1 MWELDHKDG
10 RALDNWCFQTMVLE
24 KTLESLLDSKEI
36 KSVNI
41 KGNQPWI
48 LNGRTDA
55 EAEVPIFWPSDTNS
69 WLLGKDP
76 DNRKE
81 WRQKEKWWQRMR
93 WLNSITYSMN
103 MNLGKLQEMVR
114 NREACRTTVHGVAKS
129 QTRLGN
135 WTATTNAR
143 EYYLAI
149 KNNEIQIHDIVW
161 MNHKNSVLSER
172 SGYKETNILLV
183 WST

>member
-1 MWELDHKDG
+1 MWTLDNKEG
-10 RALDNWCFQTMVLE
+10 RAPKNWCFQTVVLE
-24 KTLESLLDSKEI
+24 KILESPLEGKEI
-36 KSVNI
+36 KSVNL
-41 KGNQPWI
+41 KRNLPWI
-48 LNGRTDA
+48 LFGRTCA
-55 EAEVPIFWPSDTNS
+55 EAEAPIFWPSDANS

-114 NREACRTTVHGVAKS
+114 NREAWCAAVHGVTKS

-135 WTATTNAR
+135 WTTTTWEND
-143 EYYLAI
+143 YGYI
-149 KNNEIQIHDIVW
+149 EI
-161 MNHKNSVLSER
+161 
-172 SGYKETNILLV
+172 
-183 WST
+183 

>member
-1 MWELDHKDG
+1 MLSNCSAGEDSWESLRQQGDQTSPSWNQSWILIG
-10 RALDNWCFQTMVLE
+10 RLMLKLQYFGHLMQIDNSLE
-24 KTLESLLDSKEI
+24 KTLMLGQIE
-36 KSVNI
+36 
-41 KGNQPWI
+41 
-48 LNGRTDA
+48 GR
-55 EAEVPIFWPSDTNS
+55 
-69 WLLGKDP
+69 
-76 DNRKE
+76 R
-81 WRQKEKWWQRMR
+81 RRRWQRMR
-93 WLNSITYSMN
+93 WLDAITDSMD

>member
-114 NREACRTTVHGVAKS
+114 NREAWQAAVHGVSKAL
-129 QTRLGN
+129 TWLGN
-135 WTATTNAR
+135 WTTTEVLWYNTSVRINLHSSDIPFKNPECTFFSSAI
-143 EYYLAI
+143 EYSLG
-149 KNNEIQIHDIVW
+149 EITSQ
-161 MNHKNSVLSER
+161 
-172 SGYKETNILLV
+172 G
-183 WST
+183 